1 MGGQPDLKCE
11 NWVDSSVHAA
21 VLSDE
26 KVKAGQV
33 LEIVTQTAAGQVDG
47 TALMILTVAHPVDPV
62 GRFVE
67 ARFGGASSPAQTGPL
82 SLAFPAHGPI
92 GGSYGVIHFCT
103 SAPQHCPAIAA
114 GRHVVHL
121 TQFRMRALK
130 QVQEPWEGSQT

>member
-1 MGGQPDLKCE
+1 MGGQPDLKYE

-67 ARFGGASSPAQTGPL
+67 ARFGGASSPARTGPL

-103 SAPQHCPAIAA
+103 CAPQHCPA
-114 GRHVVHL
+114 
-121 TQFRMRALK
+121 MR
-130 QVQEPWEGSQT
+130 VGTSSTSRSSGCER